1 MDERAYDAL
10 RLRQWVAGR
19 ARGFSRRDLL
29 KLGALGALVPALPAA
44 AAASP
49 IVKPLPPELFRVY
62 GTNAETR

>member
-1 MDERAYDAL
+1 MVERAYDAL
-10 RLRQWVAGR
+10 GLRQWVAGR
-19 ARGFSRRDLL
+19 VRGFSRRDLL
-29 KLGALGALVPALPAA
+29 KLGALVPALPAA